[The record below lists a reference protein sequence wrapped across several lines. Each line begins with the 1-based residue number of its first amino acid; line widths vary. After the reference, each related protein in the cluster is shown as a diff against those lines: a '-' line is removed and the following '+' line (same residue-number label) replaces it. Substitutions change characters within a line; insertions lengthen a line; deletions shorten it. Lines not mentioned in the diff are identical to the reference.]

1 MSVATADHQGDRKV
15 RVLTTALLLLFLIY
29 TLTPLFYLL
38 VSVTK
43 TDSELFETFGLWFAR
58 DWHVGEN
65 LRAIFTYDGG
75 VYLRWLFNTAFYSL
89 TSALGA
95 SLVAAA
101 AGYAFAKFDF
111 VGRRGLFAAILGAVL
126 VPHTALVIPL
136 FLLLTKTGLVDT
148 PLAVILPSM
157 VSPLGVYL
165 MRVYAETAVPN
176 ELLDAA
182 RIDGAGEGRIF
193 ASVAAR
199 LLVPGFITVLL
210 LTFVG
215 AWNNYFLPLV
225 VLSNARL
232 FPLTVGLAAW
242 YQQAS
247 AGSGAQA
254 LFSLVL
260 TGALVSILPSIA
272 VFLLMQ
278 RYLAGW
284 AEFGECEVGN
294 RFSCAGGNEIVTA
307 R

>member
-1 MSVATADHQGDRKV
+1 MSAVTVHQSDWKL
-15 RVLTTALLLLFLIY
+15 RVIITALLLLLLVY

-38 VSVTK
+38 VSITK

-65 LRAIFTYDGG
+65 LRTTFTYDGG

-89 TSALGA
+89 ASAFGA
-95 SLVAAA
+95 SVVAAA
-101 AGYAFAKFDF
+101 AGYAFAKFEF
-111 VGRRGLFAAILGAVL
+111 AGRRGLFAAILGAVL

-136 FLLLTKTGLVDT
+136 FLLLTKMGLVDT

-199 LLVPGFITVLL
+199 LLVPGFVTVLL

-260 TGALVSILPSIA
+260 TGALVSILPSIG

-278 RYLAGW
+278 RYW
-284 AEFGECEVGN
+284 Q
-294 RFSCAGGNEIVTA
+294 GGLSLGSVK
-307 R
+307 

>member
-65 LRAIFTYDGG
+65 LRAIFTYDSG

-278 RYLAGW
+278 RYW
-284 AEFGECEVGN
+284 Q
-294 RFSCAGGNEIVTA
+294 GGLSLGSVK
-307 R
+307 

>member
-1 MSVATADHQGDRKV
+1 MVHARNRSPPGCKCVSAAGTVQGDRKV
-15 RVLTTALLLLFLIY
+15 RALTTGLLLFLIY
-29 TLTPLFYLL
+29 ILMLLFYLL

-43 TDSELFETFGLWFAR
+43 TDSELFETFRLWFAR

-89 TSALGA
+89 ASVFGA

-111 VGRRGLFAAILGAVL
+111 IGRRSLFAAILGAVL

-136 FLLLTKTGLVDT
+136 FLLLTKMGLVDT
-148 PLAVILPSM
+148 PLAVILPSV

-215 AWNNYFLPLV
+215 TWNN
-225 VLSNARL
+225 RL
-232 FPLTVGLAAW
+232 W
-242 YQQAS
+242 YS
-247 AGSGAQA
+247 ATHGC
-254 LFSLVL
+254 F
-260 TGALVSILPSIA
+260 
-272 VFLLMQ
+272 
-278 RYLAGW
+278 R
-284 AEFGECEVGN
+284 
-294 RFSCAGGNEIVTA
+294 
-307 R
+307 

>member
-65 LRAIFTYDGG
+65 LRAIFTYDNG

-278 RYLAGW
+278 RYW
-284 AEFGECEVGN
+284 Q
-294 RFSCAGGNEIVTA
+294 GGLSLGSVK
-307 R
+307 

>member
-136 FLLLTKTGLVDT
+136 FLLLTKMGLVDT

-215 AWNNYFLPLV
+215 AWNN
-225 VLSNARL
+225 
-232 FPLTVGLAAW
+232 
-242 YQQAS
+242 
-247 AGSGAQA
+247 
-254 LFSLVL
+254 
-260 TGALVSILPSIA
+260 
-272 VFLLMQ
+272 
-278 RYLAGW
+278 
-284 AEFGECEVGN
+284 
-294 RFSCAGGNEIVTA
+294 
-307 R
+307 

>member
-136 FLLLTKTGLVDT
+136 FLLLTKMGLVDT

-278 RYLAGW
+278 RYW
-284 AEFGECEVGN
+284 Q
-294 RFSCAGGNEIVTA
+294 GGLSLGSVK
-307 R
+307 

>member
-43 TDSELFETFGLWFAR
+43 TDFELFETFGLWFAR

-65 LRAIFTYDGG
+65 LRAIFTYDNG

-278 RYLAGW
+278 RYW
-284 AEFGECEVGN
+284 Q
-294 RFSCAGGNEIVTA
+294 GGLSLGSVK
-307 R
+307 